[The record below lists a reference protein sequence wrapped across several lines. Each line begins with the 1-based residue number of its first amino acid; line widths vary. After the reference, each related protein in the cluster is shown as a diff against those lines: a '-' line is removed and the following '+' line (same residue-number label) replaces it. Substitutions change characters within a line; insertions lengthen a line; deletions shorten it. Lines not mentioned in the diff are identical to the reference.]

1 MVRFLVHIF
10 SLVLLPNSWSA
21 FFSVELSYTSVV
33 TTKCDVYSFGVV
45 VLETVMGRYPREVQ
59 SVASSMGQYCKDAMG
74 LLDQHPSS
82 PTVVEKEEIA
92 LLVEVAFS
100 CLQTSPQSR
109 PPMKDVYQKLVH
121 QHRSNSL
128 LPNLPMQL
136 H

>member
-1 MVRFLVHIF
+1 
-10 SLVLLPNSWSA
+10 
-21 FFSVELSYTSVV
+21 VV
-33 TTKCDVYSFGVV
+33 TPKCDIYSFGVV
-45 VLETVMGRYPREVQ
+45 VLEIVMGRYPMEVQ
-59 SVASSMGQYCKDAMG
+59 SVASSIGQHHKNAVD
-74 LLDQHPSS
+74 LLDQRLSS